1 MESYTVRKKLSN
13 HLRMNFF
20 IFPLSKT
27 FTISHFCSEVEL
39 GKLIKEAAMVQSMNS
54 CAKKSPK
61 YEVAK
66 P

>member
-1 MESYTVRKKLSN
+1 MK
-13 HLRMNFF
+13 FF

-39 GKLIKEAAMVQSMNS
+39 GKLIKEVAMVQSMN
-54 CAKKSPK
+54 CCGKKCPK
-61 YEVAK
+61 HEVAK